1 MRIDKI
7 YEDWKQIGGGIIS
20 RRNGENIPTTMIDGE
35 LWTVIEKI
43 SDDLSD
49 EVFLWLKEMKFPC
62 IVVTST
68 NGFTKFWFVNE
79 ADATLFKMTW

>member
-7 YEDWKQIGGGIIS
+7 YEDWKQIGGGVIS
-20 RRNGENIPTTMIDGE
+20 RRNGGKIPTTMIDEE
-35 LWTVIEKI
+35 LWTLIEKK

-49 EVFLWLKEMKFPC
+49 EVFLWLKEMQFPC
-62 IVVTST
+62 IVATST

-79 ADATLFKMTW
+79 TDATLFKMTW